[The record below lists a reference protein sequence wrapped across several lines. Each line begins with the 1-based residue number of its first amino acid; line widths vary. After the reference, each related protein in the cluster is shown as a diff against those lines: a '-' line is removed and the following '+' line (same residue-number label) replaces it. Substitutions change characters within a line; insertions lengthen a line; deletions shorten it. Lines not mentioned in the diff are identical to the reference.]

1 MKRRLTFIILIVS
14 IFFCTTFCVGAVQ
27 SFSCD
32 GLGFTVPDS
41 FRNDELWA
49 QQQGYAYAFCDNDDK
64 IEFNIVVSDN
74 EGFTYSGM
82 DEETLASYASDFED
96 SLALEG
102 YTVESIRVAPYVIS
116 DIVEGVYF
124 DIILLNGERN
134 QFFWFATE
142 DKCYQFD
149 FYYEDVDYTG
159 FVTEIMNSVVI
170 APSDFYDEGHTPSC
184 GDVETTDEG
193 YSDTHISQYDNLN
206 NITKDTL
213 YNDNTEQINKSDKN
227 DGDILSDKR
236 NPVIILTVCL
246 GCAVI
251 AGVIMFFKRK
261 KSRKENLQPLNC
273 SVQPVYFN
281 NNAGQQGA
289 RYTPDNYNNQ
299 QYQNGYQGGSGYVE
313 NTGYAPDYDYS
324 NKLDITLNST
334 DDFSKTEYRLATL
347 NMDKKFTHDEEDL

>member
-1 MKRRLTFIILIVS
+1 MKRSLTFIILIVS
-14 IFFCTTFCVGAVQ
+14 IFFCSTFYVGAVQ
-27 SFSCD
+27 NFSYEGLSFS
-32 GLGFTVPDS
+32 VPDS
-41 FRNDELWA
+41 FQNDELWA
-49 QQQGYAYAFCDNDDK
+49 EQQGYVYAFCDNDDK
-64 IEFNIVVSDN
+64 IEFNVVVSDN
-74 EGFTYSGM
+74 EGFTYAGM

-102 YTVESIRVAPYVIS
+102 YSVERISVAPYVIS
-116 DIVEGVYF
+116 DVIDGVYF

-142 DKCYQFD
+142 DKCYQLD
-149 FYYEDVDYTG
+149 FYYEDDDCIR

-170 APSDFYDEGHTPSC
+170 VPADIFNEAHTPS
-184 GDVETTDEG
+184 DSDEETTDG
-193 YSDTHISQYDNLN
+193 DYSDTHDSLN
-206 NITKDTL
+206 NVTKETL
-213 YNDNTEQINKSDKN
+213 CSENSEQTNKSDKI

-236 NPVIILTVCL
+236 NPMIIVTVCL

-261 KSRKENLQPLNC
+261 KSRNENTQPIN
-273 SVQPVYFN
+273 SAVQPVYFN
-281 NNAGQQGA
+281 NNAGQQGT
-289 RYTPDNYNNQ
+289 RYIHGNYNNQ
-299 QYQNGYQGGSGYVE
+299 QTQDSYQGGSGYVE

-334 DDFSKTEYRLATL
+334 DDFSKTEYRMATL